1 MPKVKTFSERYNRNL
16 DNSENQLTNISED
29 QAMINNEILNQNNN
43 SQDEINFNLNSQ
55 DELTNCLNILESVTG
70 IRSVLLVNRI
80 LTNALL
86 DQDENYH
93 LIKLF
98 RTILK
103 DEKSKLND
111 LRIKELE
118 KAKNQKLLEMK
129 KIELE
134 TLAYALVNR

>member
-1 MPKVKTFSERYNRNL
+1 MPKVKTFSERYNNNL
-16 DNSENQLTNISED
+16 DNSENQLTTISED

-55 DELTNCLNILESVTG
+55 DELTNCLGILETVTG
-70 IRSVLLVNRI
+70 IRSGLLVDRI
-80 LTNALL
+80 LSNALL
-86 DQDENYH
+86 DQDDNFH

-103 DEKSKLND
+103 DEKVKLNEIR
-111 LRIKELE
+111 LRELE
-118 KAKNQKLLEMK
+118 QAKNQKLLEMK
-129 KIELE
+129 KLELE